1 MSSDIVTQLDA
12 IFKPKSIA
20 FIGASNNPAKWG
32 GRIILTALESKF
44 RGTLYPVNPKE
55 ESIMGMPA
63 YADVTDIP
71 DEIDMAVFTVP
82 AAHMP
87 GVMKK
92 CVKKGI
98 KGGVMISADFAETGE
113 KGRALENETLKIAKE
128 GGLRFVGPNGNGIFS
143 TWDNLNLTPFPTPP
157 AGGLAFVS
165 QSGMFGGKAVRM
177 AFSKGFG
184 LSKFIAMGNQADLT
198 ASDYLAY
205 LAHDDKTKVIAVYME
220 GCKDGRRFWETAQ
233 SVVKK
238 KPVLIFK
245 GGTSEMGAKATLS
258 HTASIAG
265 ESRIFDGMCRQAG
278 LIRVRQMEHLFVMA
292 EALVS
297 QPLPAGS
304 RIAVVGNGGQGVTTT
319 DNLSAMGLIV
329 PEFSEEDKQKLKEIL
344 PPHAPLPNNPV
355 DFAAGIYEAM
365 DEVCIVER
373 LAQIDYI
380 DGIITNVPMDRTRK
394 KENLAQEKMAVI
406 SAIERFCNISKQY
419 NKPVITQELHSS
431 ESTLELLR
439 NAGIPTYHT
448 SEHCVLAMAAL
459 TQYAQVKRNRG
470 AD

>member
-1 MSSDIVTQLDA
+1 MSEQIVTQLDA

-44 RGTLYPVNPKE
+44 RGKLFPVNPNEKN
-55 ESIMGMPA
+55 IMGMPS
-63 YADVTDIP
+63 YGDVTQIP
-71 DEIDMAVFTVP
+71 EEIDLAVFTVP

-87 GVMKK
+87 GVMKN
-92 CVKKGI
+92 CVKKRI

-113 KGRALENETLKIAKE
+113 KGRLLEDETVSIARE

-157 AGGLAFVS
+157 AGGMAFVS
-165 QSGMFGGKAVRM
+165 QSGMFGGKAVRL
-177 AFSKGFG
+177 AFAKGLG

-198 ASDYLAY
+198 ASDYLEY
-205 LAHDDKTKVIAVYME
+205 LAGDEKTQVIAVYME
-220 GCKDGRRFWETAQ
+220 GCKDGRRFWETAKK
-233 SVVKK
+233 VVKE

-265 ESRIFDGMCRQAG
+265 ETAIFNGMCRQAG
-278 LIRVRQMEHLFVMA
+278 LIQVHQMEHLFVMGQ
-292 EALVS
+292 ALMH
-297 QPLPAGS
+297 QPLPAGN

-319 DNLSAMGLIV
+319 DNLSAMGVMV
-329 PEFSEEDKQKLKEIL
+329 PEFTEEDKVKLKEIL

-355 DFAAGIYEAM
+355 DYAAGIYEAM
-365 DEVCIVER
+365 DEVRIVER

-394 KENLAQEKMAVI
+394 KENLAQEKIAVI
-406 SAIERFCNISKQY
+406 SAIERFCDISKKY
-419 NKPVITQELHSS
+419 NKPIITQELNSS
-431 ESTLELLR
+431 ASTLELLK
-439 NAGIPTYHT
+439 NARIPVYHT

-459 TQYAQVKRNRG
+459 TAYTKIKGGRS
-470 AD
+470 